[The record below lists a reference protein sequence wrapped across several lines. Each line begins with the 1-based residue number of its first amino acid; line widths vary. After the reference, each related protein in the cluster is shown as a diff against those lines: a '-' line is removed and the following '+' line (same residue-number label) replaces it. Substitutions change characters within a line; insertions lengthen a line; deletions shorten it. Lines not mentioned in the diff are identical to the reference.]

1 MGLRGPG
8 AKAIR
13 RPTSV
18 INDDQRSFFAPVV
31 VKTAEPA
38 WEAADLTRADRVVAF
53 LESLEVTAG
62 RLAGQAFR
70 VRDWQRDIIE
80 AIYREDDEG
89 KRPVRTAVLTF
100 GRKNGKTGLAAG
112 LALCHLAGP
121 EAERRG
127 EVYSAANDKEQ
138 AGKTFAEMVAMVE
151 VHPIL
156 AHRINVKRFGK
167 ELEDMETGSIFKAL
181 SADVAGKH
189 GLSPSCVI
197 YDELGQA
204 ANRELYDTLDTA
216 MGARDNPLLMVISTQ
231 AATDIAPMS
240 QLVDYGRRVND
251 GVIDD
256 PSFFLA
262 EYSAP
267 IDADPW
273 VEETWKLA
281 NPALGDFLSLGEV
294 KRQAEQARR
303 MPAKEPAFRNL
314 ILNQRVASE
323 RTFLGIGEW
332 KACNP
337 AVDLE
342 RLKGRKCFAGLDL
355 SAVRDLTALV
365 LVFPD
370 DEGAFDVVPY
380 FWLPNDGLLD
390 REEDDRVPYMAWR
403 QSGFLLTTPGVSIQ
417 PAFIAA
423 HVARMGEIYDL
434 RMVGFDRWR
443 IEEFQ
448 QALADTGADIP
459 MHPVGQGY
467 KDMAP
472 AVDLLERLV
481 AERRLRHGGHPVLTW
496 CATNTV
502 ATPDPAGNRKLDKMR
517 SRGRIDGMVALAM
530 ALITAA
536 KFGGEE
542 EWVPMVEVV

>member
-8 AKAIR
+8 AKAIK
-13 RPTSV
+13 RPVGV

-31 VKTAEPA
+31 VKPSEPA
-38 WEAADLTRADRVVAF
+38 WEAAGLTRAERVVAF

-273 VEETWKLA
+273 IEETWRLA

-337 AVDLE
+337 TVDLDS
-342 RLKGRKCFAGLDL
+342 LKGRKCFAGLDL

-370 DEGAFDVVPY
+370 NEGAFDVVPF
-380 FWLPNDGLLD
+380 FWLPGDGLLD
-390 REEDDRVPYMAWR
+390 REEDDRVPYMVWR
-403 QSGFLLTTPGVSIQ
+403 QSGFLLTTPGGVID

-443 IEEFQ
+443 IDEFQ
-448 QALADTGADIP
+448 RALTDTGADIP
-459 MHPVGQGY
+459 MHPVGQGF

-496 CATNTV
+496 CASNTV

>member
-8 AKAIR
+8 AKSIKRASGVEDERDLFGPI
-13 RPTSV
+13 
-18 INDDQRSFFAPVV
+18 A
-31 VKTAEPA
+31 VKTAPPA
-38 WEAADLTRADRVVAF
+38 WEAEGLTRAERVVAF
-53 LESLEVTAG
+53 LETLEVTAG
-62 RLAGQAFR
+62 RLAGTPFR
-70 VRDWQRDIIE
+70 VRDWQRAIIA
-80 AIYREDDEG
+80 AIYREDDDG
-89 KRPVRTAVLTF
+89 RRPVRTAVLTF

-112 LALCHLAGP
+112 LALCHLSGP

-138 AGKTFAEMVAMVE
+138 AGKTFAEMVAMIE

-156 AHRINVKRFGK
+156 SERINVKRFGK
-167 ELEDMETGSIFKAL
+167 ELEDMTTGSVFKAL

-204 ANRELYDTLDTA
+204 SNRELYDTLDTA

-231 AATDIAPMS
+231 AATDIAPLS
-240 QLVDYGRRVND
+240 QIVDYGRRVND
-251 GVIDD
+251 GVVDD
-256 PSFFLA
+256 PSFYLA

-267 IDADPW
+267 MEADPW
-273 VEETWKLA
+273 DEQTWSLA
-281 NPALGDFLSLGEV
+281 NPALGDFLSLEEV
-294 KRQAEQARR
+294 RRQAEQARR

-323 RTFLGIGEW
+323 RTFLGVGEW
-332 KACNP
+332 MACNAP
-337 AVDLE
+337 VNIR

-370 DEGAFDVVPY
+370 DDGVFEVVPF
-380 FWLPNDGLLD
+380 FWLPNDGLRD
-390 REEDDRVPYMAWR
+390 REEEDRVPYWAWR
-403 QSGFLLTTPGVSIQ
+403 EGGFLLTTPGGVID

-423 HVARMGEIYDL
+423 HVARMGELYDL
-434 RMVGFDRWR
+434 RMIGFDRWR
-443 IEEFQ
+443 IEDFQ
-448 QALADTGADIP
+448 RALADTGADIP
-459 MHPVGQGY
+459 MHPVGQGF
-467 KDMAP
+467 KDMGP

-481 AERRLRHGGHPVLTW
+481 AERRLNHGGHPVLTW
-496 CATNTV
+496 NAANSV

-542 EWVPMVEVV
+542 DWVPMVEVV

>member
-8 AKAIR
+8 AKAIK
-13 RPTSV
+13 RPVGV
-18 INDDQRSFFAPVV
+18 INDDQRALFAPVV
-31 VKTAEPA
+31 LKPA
-38 WEAADLTRADRVVAF
+38 APTWEAPGLTRAERVVAF

-138 AGKTFAEMVAMVE
+138 AGKTFSEMVAMVE

-273 VEETWKLA
+273 TEETWRLA

-337 AVDLE
+337 TVDLDS
-342 RLKGRKCFAGLDL
+342 LKGRKCFAGLDL

-370 DEGAFDVVPY
+370 DDGAFDVVPF
-380 FWLPNDGLLD
+380 FWLPGDGLLD

-403 QSGFLLTTPGVSIQ
+403 QSGFLLTTPGGVID

-448 QALADTGADIP
+448 RALADTGADIP
-459 MHPVGQGY
+459 MHPVGQGF

-542 EWVPMVEVV
+542 DWIPMVEIV

>member
-13 RPTSV
+13 RPQGV
-18 INDDQRSFFAPVV
+18 IGEDRRDLFGPVA
-31 VKTAEPA
+31 VKPAAPA
-38 WEAADLTRADRVVAF
+38 WEAPGLTRAERVVAF

-62 RLAGQAFR
+62 KLAGQPFR
-70 VRDWQRDIIE
+70 VRDWQRDILE
-80 AIYREDDEG
+80 AIYREDEEG

-156 AHRINVKRFGK
+156 SGRINVKRFGK
-167 ELEDMETGSIFKAL
+167 ELEDLTTGSIFKAL

-251 GVIDD
+251 GVVDD

-273 VEETWKLA
+273 AEETWRLA

-303 MPAKEPAFRNL
+303 MPPKEPAFRNL
-314 ILNQRVASE
+314 ILNQRVASV
-323 RTFLGIGEW
+323 RTFLGVGEW
-332 KACNP
+332 MACNA

-342 RLKGRKCFAGLDL
+342 RLKGRTCYAGLDL

-365 LVFPD
+365 LVFPGD
-370 DEGAFDVVPY
+370 DGVFDVVPF
-380 FWLPNDGLLD
+380 FWLPGDGLRD
-390 REEDDRVPYMAWR
+390 REDDDRVPYTAWATAG
-403 QSGFLLTTPGVSIQ
+403 QLLTTPGGVID

-423 HVARMGEIYDL
+423 HVARMGETYDL
-434 RMVGFDRWR
+434 RMLGFDRWR
-443 IEEFQ
+443 IDEFQ
-448 QALADTGADIP
+448 RALGDTGADIP
-459 MHPVGQGY
+459 MHPVGQGF

-481 AERRLRHGGHPVLTW
+481 AERRLRHGGQPVLTW
-496 CATNTV
+496 CASNTV

-530 ALITAA
+530 ALVTAA

-542 EWVPMVEVV
+542 EWVPMMEVV

>member
-13 RPTSV
+13 RPVGV
-18 INDDQRSFFAPVV
+18 IQDDQRSFLAPVV
-31 VKTAEPA
+31 VKPAAPA
-38 WEAADLTRADRVVAF
+38 WEAPGLTRAERVVAF
-53 LESLEVTAG
+53 LETLEVTAG
-62 RLAGQAFR
+62 KLAGQAFR
-70 VRDWQRDIIE
+70 VRDWQREILE

-89 KRPVRTAVLTF
+89 LRPVRTAVLTF

-240 QLVDYGRRVND
+240 QLVDYGRRVNE

-273 VEETWKLA
+273 DEETWKLA

-314 ILNQRVASE
+314 ILNQRVASV
-323 RTFLGIGEW
+323 RTFLGVGEW
-332 KACNP
+332 MVCNG
-337 AVDLE
+337 AVDLD

-370 DEGAFDVVPY
+370 DDGAFDVVPF
-380 FWLPNDGLLD
+380 FWLPADGLRD
-390 REEDDRVPYMAWR
+390 REDDDRVPYTAWTAA
-403 QSGFLLTTPGVSIQ
+403 GHLLTTPGSVIN
-417 PAFIAA
+417 PGYVAA
-423 HVARMGEIYDL
+423 HVARLGEVYDL
-434 RMVGFDRWR
+434 RMLGFDRWR
-443 IEEFQ
+443 IDEFQ
-448 QALADTGADIP
+448 RALVDTGADVP
-459 MHPVGQGY
+459 MHPVGQGF
-467 KDMAP
+467 KDMSP

-496 CATNTV
+496 CASNTV

-530 ALITAA
+530 ALVTAA

-542 EWVPMVEVV
+542 EWVPMWETV

>member
-8 AKAIR
+8 AKAIK
-13 RPTSV
+13 RPVGV
-18 INDDQRSFFAPVV
+18 ISDDQRSFFAPVV
-31 VKTAEPA
+31 VKQAPPA
-38 WEAADLTRADRVVAF
+38 WEAAGLNRAERVVAF
-53 LESLEVTAG
+53 LETLEVTAG

-89 KRPVRTAVLTF
+89 KRPVRTAILTF

-167 ELEDMETGSIFKAL
+167 ELEDLETGSIFKAL

-337 AVDLE
+337 TVDLDS
-342 RLKGRKCFAGLDL
+342 LKGRKCFAGLDL

-370 DEGAFDVVPY
+370 DEGAFDVVPF

-403 QSGFLLTTPGVSIQ
+403 QSGFLLTTPGISIQ

-448 QALADTGADIP
+448 RALADTGADIP

-542 EWVPMVEVV
+542 EWVPMVEVL

>member
-13 RPTSV
+13 RPV
-18 INDDQRSFFAPVV
+18 GVVNDDQRSFFAPVV
-31 VKTAEPA
+31 VKPATPA
-38 WEAADLTRADRVVAF
+38 WEEPGLSRAERVVAF

-62 RLAGQAFR
+62 RLAGTPFR
-70 VRDWQRDIIE
+70 VRDWQRDILE

-138 AGKTFAEMVAMVE
+138 AGKTFSEMVAMVE

-156 AHRINVKRFGK
+156 SERINVKRFGK
-167 ELEDMETGSIFKAL
+167 EMEDFTTGSIFKAL

-231 AATDIAPMS
+231 AATDVAPMS

-251 GVIDD
+251 GVVDD

-273 VEETWKLA
+273 TEETWRLA
-281 NPALGDFLSLGEV
+281 NPALGDFLSLQEV
-294 KRQAEQARR
+294 RRQAEQARR

-323 RTFLGIGEW
+323 RTFLGVGEW
-332 KACNP
+332 MACNAP
-337 AVDLE
+337 VDLD

-370 DEGAFDVVPY
+370 DDGMFDVVPF
-380 FWLPNDGLLD
+380 FWLPADGL
-390 REEDDRVPYMAWR
+390 REREDDDRVPYWAWK
-403 QSGFLLTTPGVSIQ
+403 QGGALLTTPGGVID

-423 HVARMGEIYDL
+423 HVARLGEIYDL
-434 RMVGFDRWR
+434 RMLGFDRWR
-443 IEEFQ
+443 IDDFQ
-448 QALADTGADIP
+448 RALADTGADVP
-459 MHPVGQGY
+459 MTPIGQGF
-467 KDMAP
+467 KDMGP

-496 CATNTV
+496 CASNTV

-530 ALITAA
+530 ALTTAA

-542 EWVPMVEVV
+542 EWVPMMEMV

>member
-13 RPTSV
+13 RPAGV
-18 INDDQRSFFAPVV
+18 ISDDQRSFFAPVV
-31 VKTAEPA
+31 VKAAAPA
-38 WEAADLTRADRVVAF
+38 WEAPGLNRAERVVAF

-167 ELEDMETGSIFKAL
+167 ELEDMETSSIFKAL

-332 KACNP
+332 KACNS

-370 DEGAFDVVPY
+370 DDGAFDVVPF

-403 QSGFLLTTPGVSIQ
+403 QSGFLLTTPGISIQ
-417 PAFIAA
+417 PDFIAA

-448 QALADTGADIP
+448 RALADTGADIP

-542 EWVPMVEVV
+542 EWVPMMEVV

>member
-13 RPTSV
+13 RPV
-18 INDDQRSFFAPVV
+18 GIINDDQRSFFAPVA
-31 VKTAEPA
+31 VKAAEPA
-38 WEAADLTRADRVVAF
+38 WEAPGLNRAERVVAF

-156 AHRINVKRFGK
+156 ALRINVKRFGK
-167 ELEDMETGSIFKAL
+167 ELEDLETGSIFKAL

-273 VEETWKLA
+273 IEETWKLA

-323 RTFLGIGEW
+323 RTFLGVGEW
-332 KACNP
+332 MACNP
-337 AVDLE
+337 TVDLD
-342 RLKGRKCFAGLDL
+342 RLKGRTCFAGLDL

-370 DEGAFDVVPY
+370 DDGTFDVVPF

-403 QSGFLLTTPGVSIQ
+403 QSGFLLTTPGISIQ
-417 PAFIAA
+417 PDFIAA
-423 HVARMGEIYDL
+423 HVARMGELYDL

-448 QALADTGADIP
+448 RALADTGADIP
-459 MHPVGQGY
+459 MHPVGQGF

-517 SRGRIDGMVALAM
+517 SRGRIDGMIALAM

-542 EWVPMVEVV
+542 EWVPMVEMI

>member
-8 AKAIR
+8 AKAIKRPVGVIGEDR
-13 RPTSV
+13 R
-18 INDDQRSFFAPVV
+18 DLFGPVA
-31 VKTAEPA
+31 VKPAAPA
-38 WEAADLTRADRVVAF
+38 WEAPELTRAERVVAF

-62 RLAGQAFR
+62 KLAGQPFR

-273 VEETWKLA
+273 IEETWRLA

-323 RTFLGIGEW
+323 RTFLGVGEW
-332 KACNP
+332 MACNP
-337 AVDLE
+337 AVDLD
-342 RLKGRKCFAGLDL
+342 RLKGRTCFAGLDL
-355 SAVRDLTALV
+355 SAVRDLTALL

-370 DEGAFDVVPY
+370 DDGAFDVVPF
-380 FWLPNDGLLD
+380 FWLPGDSLLD

-403 QSGFLLTTPGVSIQ
+403 QSGFLLTTPGGVIQ
-417 PAFIAA
+417 PDFIAA

-448 QALADTGADIP
+448 RALADTGADIP
-459 MHPVGQGY
+459 MHPVGQGF

-542 EWVPMVEVV
+542 EWVPMVEIL